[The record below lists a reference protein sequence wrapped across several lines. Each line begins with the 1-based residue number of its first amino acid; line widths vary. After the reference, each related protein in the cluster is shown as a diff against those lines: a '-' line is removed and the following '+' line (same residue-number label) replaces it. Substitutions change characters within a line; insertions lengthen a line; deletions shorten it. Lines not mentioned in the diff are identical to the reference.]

1 MRSSLRLALFSFL
14 GLILTAQISSNVA
27 VADEAVNAADLL
39 EERMGS
45 DNTKP
50 AEVQPAVKTETKS
63 DLPEPKQDEASIEKR
78 LKLAQEMHKLRPTR
92 PQVDNAILRAS
103 LAVPEGEREPF
114 IAAMKTVLNYKAI
127 ERISVD
133 AMVEV
138 YTLEELQAMVDYYSK
153 PEAQSA
159 AQKVRDWAMLVQPE
173 INRMIDKAMMRV
185 RTGAPN

>member
-1 MRSSLRLALFSFL
+1 MRSSLKLSLFIIL
-14 GLILTAQISSNVA
+14 GLILTLHVSSNNA
-27 VADEAVNAADLL
+27 FAGEAVSAADLL
-39 EERMGS
+39 EERMGNER
-45 DNTKP
+45 DQQEPEIQIK
-50 AEVQPAVKTETKS
+50 EQPKS

-78 LKLAQEMHKLRPTR
+78 LMLAQKMHELRPTR

-103 LAVPEGEREPF
+103 LSIPESEREAF
-114 IAAMKTVLNYKAI
+114 VAAMKTVLPYKAI

-138 YTLEELQAMVDYYSK
+138 YTLEELEAMVDYYSK

-159 AQKVRDWAMLVQPE
+159 SQKVRDWAMLVQPE